1 MLRVEQLAV
10 QRGGRRVLAGIELEL
25 RPGEVLGVLGPNG
38 AGKSTLLGALCG
50 EVPASAGRVYLDER
64 ELGDWSGPQR
74 ARRLAVLPQ
83 SSTLGFAFR
92 VDEVV
97 AMGRMPH
104 DSGRE
109 RDAEVVAEALA
120 AADASHLAGRSYL
133 ALSGGERQ
141 RVHLARVL
149 AQLWPGVAGQSLL
162 LDEPTSMLDPLHQH
176 TTLHTVREFAER
188 GVAVMVI
195 LHDLNLAA
203 RYCDRLL
210 LLADGRPHV
219 LGTPEQVLQAEPLK
233 AVFGLD
239 VLVQRHPERGHPLIV
254 AR

>member
-50 EVPASAGRVYLDER
+50 EVPASAGRVCLDER
-64 ELGDWSGPQR
+64 ELGDWAGPQR

>member
-1 MLRVEQLAV
+1 MLRAENLAV
-10 QRGGRRVLAGIELEL
+10 QRGSRTVLSDIDLALQ
-25 RPGEVLGVLGPNG
+25 PGEVLGVLGPNG

-50 EVPASAGRVYLDER
+50 ELQPSHGQVLLDQR
-64 ELGDWSGPQR
+64 RLGDWPGAER

-83 SSTLGFAFR
+83 TSTLNFAFR
-92 VDEVV
+92 VEEVV
-97 AMGRMPH
+97 AMGRLPH
-104 DSGRE
+104 ASGQL
-109 RDAEVVAEALA
+109 RDAQIVGEALQ
-120 AADASHLAGRSYL
+120 AADAAHLAGRSYL

-149 AQLWPGVAGQSLL
+149 AQLWPGGEGQILL

-176 TTLHTVREFAER
+176 TTLQATQAFAGR
-188 GVAVMVI
+188 GAAVLVI

-210 LLADGRPHV
+210 LLDRGRAHA
-219 LGTPEQVLQAEPLK
+219 LGSPEQVLRAEPLQ
-233 AVFGLD
+233 AVFGLE
-239 VLVQRHPERGHPLIV
+239 VLVQRHPQRGHPLIV

>member
-1 MLRVEQLAV
+1 MLRAENLAV
-10 QRGGRRVLAGIELEL
+10 QRGSTTVLADINLAL

-50 EVPASAGRVYLDER
+50 ELKPSHGQVLLDHRPVNDWVGAER
-64 ELGDWSGPQR
+64 
-74 ARRLAVLPQ
+74 AKCLAVLPQ
-83 SSTLGFAFR
+83 TSTLNFAFR
-92 VDEVV
+92 VEEVV
-97 AMGRMPH
+97 GMGRLPH
-104 DSGRE
+104 ASGQAQ
-109 RDAEVVAEALA
+109 DAEIIRHALE
-120 AADASHLAGRSYL
+120 AADILHLLGRSYL

-149 AQLWPGVAGQSLL
+149 AQLWPAGTEQVLL

-176 TTLHTVREFAER
+176 TTLQATRAF
-188 GVAVMVI
+188 VANGASALVI

-210 LLADGRPHV
+210 LLHNGRPHALGRPQEV
-219 LGTPEQVLQAEPLK
+219 LTVASLQDL
-233 AVFGLD
+233 FGLE
-239 VLVQRHPERGHPLIV
+239 VLVQQHPERGHPLIV

>member
-1 MLRVEQLAV
+1 MLRVEQLDV
-10 QRGGRRVLAGIELEL
+10 LRGSKQVLAGVDLAL
-25 RPGEVLGVLGPNG
+25 QPGEVLGVLGPNG

-50 EVPASAGRVYLDER
+50 EVPVAAGTVSLEGRALN
-64 ELGDWSGPQR
+64 DWNGPQR

-83 SSTLGFAFR
+83 SSTLNFAFR
-92 VDEVV
+92 VEEVV

-104 DSGRE
+104 DTGRE
-109 RDAEVVAEALA
+109 RDAGVVAEALH

-149 AQLWPGVAGQSLL
+149 AQLWPGGSGQILL

-176 TTLHTVREFAER
+176 TTLQTVRTFAER
-188 GVAVMVI
+188 GVAVLVI

-210 LLADGRPHV
+210 LLADGRPYV

-233 AVFGLD
+233 AVFGLE

>member
-1 MLRVEQLAV
+1 MLRAENLAV
-10 QRGGRRVLAGIELEL
+10 QRGPCTVLADVHLEL

-38 AGKSTLLGALCG
+38 AGKSTLLAALSG
-50 EVPASAGRVYLDER
+50 ELPAAHGRVLLDER
-64 ELGDWSGPQR
+64 PLSAWHGPER

-83 SSTLGFAFR
+83 TSSLGFAFR
-92 VDEVV
+92 VEEVV
-97 AMGRMPH
+97 GMGRLPH
-104 DSGRE
+104 ATGRA
-109 RDAEVVAEALA
+109 RDAEIVGEALA
-120 AADASHLAGRSYL
+120 AADAAHLSGRNYL
-133 ALSGGERQ
+133 ELSGGECQ

-149 AQLWPGVAGQSLL
+149 AQLWPGGEGQVLL

-176 TTLHTVREFAER
+176 TTLQATRAFAEQ
-188 GVAVMVI
+188 GAAVLVI

-210 LLADGRPHV
+210 LLERGRPHA
-219 LGTPEQVLQAEPLK
+219 LGTPDEVLRADPLR
-233 AVFGLD
+233 AVFGLE

>member
-1 MLRVEQLAV
+1 MLRAERLDVL
-10 QRGGRRVLAGIELEL
+10 RGGKRVLVGVDLEL

-50 EVPASAGRVYLDER
+50 EVTAAAGKISLAGRALA
-64 ELGDWSGPQR
+64 DWSGPQR

-83 SSTLGFAFR
+83 SSTLNFAFR
-92 VDEVV
+92 VEEVV
-97 AMGRMPH
+97 AMGRLPH
-104 DSGRE
+104 DTGRE

-149 AQLWPGVAGQSLL
+149 AQLWPGSAGQALL

-176 TTLHTVREFAER
+176 TTLQAVRTFAER
-188 GVAVMVI
+188 GVAVLVI

-219 LGTPEQVLQAEPLK
+219 LGSPEQVLQAEPLK
-233 AVFGLD
+233 AVFGLE

>member
-1 MLRVEQLAV
+1 MLRAENLAV
-10 QRGGRRVLAGIELEL
+10 QRGSTTLLADVNLAL

-50 EVPASAGRVYLDER
+50 ELKPSHGQVLLDHRPLNDWAGAER
-64 ELGDWSGPQR
+64 
-74 ARRLAVLPQ
+74 AKRLAVLPQ
-83 SSTLGFAFR
+83 TSTLNFAFR
-92 VDEVV
+92 VEEVV
-97 AMGRMPH
+97 GMGRLPH
-104 DSGRE
+104 ASGQAQ
-109 RDAEVVAEALA
+109 DAEIIRRALE
-120 AADASHLAGRSYL
+120 AADILHLLGRSYL

-149 AQLWPGVAGQSLL
+149 AQLWPAGTEQMLL

-176 TTLHTVREFAER
+176 TTLQATRAF
-188 GVAVMVI
+188 VANGASALVI

-210 LLADGRPHV
+210 LLHNGRPHALGRPQEV
-219 LGTPEQVLQAEPLK
+219 LTVASLRDL
-233 AVFGLD
+233 FGLE
-239 VLVQRHPERGHPLIV
+239 VLVQQHPERGHPLIV